1 MLLNDTGVVIIS
13 SKMVIT
19 YSNKMVIMYIVQV
32 EAFFGRGKKTP
43 GKVPIDPHEKSF
55 EKSYRG

>member
-1 MLLNDTGVVIIS
+1 
-13 SKMVIT
+13 MVIT
-19 YSNKMVIMYIVQV
+19 YIVQV